1 MDEPCPE
8 TGGDDYRFAVRLV
21 VIEPGQS
28 RPFSETEWRD
38 ALVIVD
44 RGEIELECLHGS
56 RRRFGRG
63 SLVWLVG
70 LDLKI
75 IHNPGPVAAALMAVS
90 RRGRAEPIP
99 TDLGY
104 APEPRS

>member
-8 TGGDDYRFAVRLV
+8 TGDDSYRFAVRLV
-21 VIEPGQS
+21 VIEPGRS
-28 RPFSETEWRD
+28 RPFSEAEWRD

-44 RGEIELECLHGS
+44 RGEIELECRYGS
-56 RRRFGRG
+56 RHRFGRG
-63 SLVWLVG
+63 SLLWLVG
-70 LDLKI
+70 LDLKVI
-75 IHNPGPVAAALMAVS
+75 RNPGAVPAALMAVS
-90 RRGRAEPIP
+90 RRRRAEPIP